1 MTETGTLFY
10 DPDCGICQRA
20 AKILVHAGLTA
31 RVVPGEV
38 ETLLDAGV
46 QLERFARQIPFRTE
60 QGQVAYGALA
70 IGLALRTS
78 RYVPVRAA
86 GVLLTQPLIRPVA
99 ERAYRL
105 VADNRSNTC
114 TLKT

>member
-1 MTETGTLFY
+1 MTEIGTLFY

-20 AKILVHAGLTA
+20 AKILAHAGLTA
-31 RVVPGEV
+31 CVVPGEV

-46 QLERFARQIPFRTE
+46 HLERFMRQIPFRTE

-78 RYVPVRAA
+78 RYAPVRAT
-86 GVLLTQPLIRPVA
+86 GVLLTHPMLRPTA

-105 VADNRSNTC
+105 VADNRSSTC
-114 TLKT
+114 TLKP

>member
-1 MTETGTLFY
+1 MEPATLFY

-20 AKILVHAGLTA
+20 AKILAHAGLAA

-46 QLERFARQIPFRTE
+46 QLERFMRQIPFRTE

-70 IGLALRTS
+70 IGLALSTS
-78 RYVPVRAA
+78 RYAPVRAA
-86 GVLLTQPLIRPVA
+86 GVLLTHPLVRPVA
-99 ERAYRL
+99 ERVYRL
-105 VADNRSNTC
+105 VAGNRSSAC
-114 TLKT
+114 TIKL

>member
-1 MTETGTLFY
+1 MTEIGTLFY

-20 AKILVHAGLTA
+20 AKILAHAGLTA
-31 RVVPGEV
+31 RVVPSEV

-46 QLERFARQIPFRTE
+46 HLERFMRQIPFRTE
-60 QGQVAYGALA
+60 QGQVTYGALA

-105 VADNRSNTC
+105 VADNRSSTC
-114 TLKT
+114 TLKP

>member
-1 MTETGTLFY
+1 MEPATLFY

-20 AKILVHAGLTA
+20 AKILAHAGLTA
-31 RVVPGEV
+31 RVLPGEV

-60 QGQVAYGALA
+60 QGQVTYGALA

-78 RYVPVRAA
+78 RYAPVRAT
-86 GVLLTQPLIRPVA
+86 GVLLTHPMLRPAA
-99 ERAYRL
+99 ERVYRL
-105 VADNRSNTC
+105 VADNRSSTC